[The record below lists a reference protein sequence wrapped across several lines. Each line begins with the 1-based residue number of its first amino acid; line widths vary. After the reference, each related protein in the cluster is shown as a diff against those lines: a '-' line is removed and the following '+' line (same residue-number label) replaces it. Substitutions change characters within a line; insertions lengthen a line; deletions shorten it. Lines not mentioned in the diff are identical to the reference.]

1 MRIVSGMTDTLN
13 SRAAANIRAELARRR
28 ITQEEFADKLRIG
41 RTTLTTVL
49 SGETK
54 ITLDR
59 LESIAAALE
68 VEPAKLLND

>member
-1 MRIVSGMTDTLN
+1 MTDTLN
-13 SRAAANIRAELARRR
+13 SRTAANIRAELARRR
-28 ITQEEFADKLRIG
+28 ITQEEFAGTLNIG
-41 RTTLTTVL
+41 RTTLVAL
-49 SGETK
+49 LAGDTK